1 MIRFLKKCAIVLSV
15 TVMAISNTTSVFAE
29 ATDFQFYQ
37 ANDILYYDKN
47 AVSCLT
53 TSGIG
58 TAVTGDG
65 NIAKMWNYLVGKGL
79 TNEQAAGI
87 LGNIQVESGFSPFR
101 QEDSQSWPSGGY
113 GLVQWTGSRRT
124 QIVDKMRAGM
134 LDIFNE
140 YYSSQ
145 YGKATTAAN
154 GYVPQGVDVA
164 VNDKF
169 LGFQLDYL
177 YQESTTRKLRSDLGP
192 SMTEWQAISAATTI
206 RQASD
211 IWLKSFE
218 RPKDQ
223 SDSHAALRAERGQKI
238 YDAMM
243 ASGATT
249 TPAAT
254 PTPSTGVT
262 TTTSTIAATSKG
274 TIFIDPGHGGSIS
287 AYTDEKTGLMTS
299 ENQNMPETEQML
311 IVATRVKTDLEKVGY
326 TVVLSRTTN
335 DQKIRFRTKADAA
348 IAANAV
354 LGISLHSDESVNQ
367 AWAQRVGAFRQYGD
381 NKVVFSNEET
391 AKKSAQYNAAI
402 ISARSTAEGRAVG
415 DDASGSQQTAS
426 FGRKDILSKGNIP
439 LISLFAETVPWSYNE
454 FAHGG
459 TKLSEK
465 QLQQYADGIVKG
477 VQAANPSGTGV
488 NNNPTDGGCSSSSS
502 FTGGDLSAT
511 TLAYAWPTYHKAPY
525 TKGMPDYV
533 TATAEAMKVGQ
544 YVGATIDYCRS
555 EGKNIPEINGAD
567 CGGFVT
573 RLVINSGWDPTYNS
587 SGKGGATPSQK
598 EWLNTNWEVVGG
610 GADFDTSR
618 LRPGDVAMLP
628 GHTFIYVGDIPG
640 FGSKIASASLCQRSP
655 MAGSESLTGK
665 TITWY
670 RKRGAGV

>member
-1 MIRFLKKCAIVLSV
+1 
-15 TVMAISNTTSVFAE
+15 
-29 ATDFQFYQ
+29 
-37 ANDILYYDKN
+37 
-47 AVSCLT
+47 
-53 TSGIG
+53 
-58 TAVTGDG
+58 
-65 NIAKMWNYLVGKGL
+65 
-79 TNEQAAGI
+79 
-87 LGNIQVESGFSPFR
+87 
-101 QEDSQSWPSGGY
+101 
-113 GLVQWTGSRRT
+113 
-124 QIVDKMRAGM
+124 
-134 LDIFNE
+134 
-140 YYSSQ
+140 
-145 YGKATTAAN
+145 
-154 GYVPQGVDVA
+154 
-164 VNDKF
+164 
-169 LGFQLDYL
+169 
-177 YQESTTRKLRSDLGP
+177 
-192 SMTEWQAISAATTI
+192 
-206 RQASD
+206 
-211 IWLKSFE
+211 
-218 RPKDQ
+218 
-223 SDSHAALRAERGQKI
+223 
-238 YDAMM
+238 
-243 ASGATT
+243 
-249 TPAAT
+249 
-254 PTPSTGVT
+254 
-262 TTTSTIAATSKG
+262 
-274 TIFIDPGHGGSIS
+274 
-287 AYTDEKTGLMTS
+287 
-299 ENQNMPETEQML
+299 
-311 IVATRVKTDLEKVGY
+311 
-326 TVVLSRTTN
+326 
-335 DQKIRFRTKADAA
+335 
-348 IAANAV
+348 
-354 LGISLHSDESVNQ
+354 
-367 AWAQRVGAFRQYGD
+367 FRQYGD

-426 FGRKDILSKGNIP
+426 FGRKGILSKGNIP